1 MALTGLAALL
11 MPQAIRGQSYPGASG
26 PEGPAPVAV
35 GYSGVSPQTEVTADV
50 GISAIYSYV
59 QSAEPGD
66 MVTVEIVVQNLGT
79 GVAWFPLTLLE
90 TNTGSALTSVTL
102 TMQAGQE
109 ITLGLN
115 WDTSGAA
122 PQDYYLAA
130 LAGLEG
136 DQNPDNDFMA
146 LAWPITLTTPGITLG
161 DELGIE
167 VPDASFGGS
176 LSLPEIETMP
186 VSPLAQIRLGD
197 SEGLDLPDASFGG
210 SLLVAEIGTLAISL
224 RTEIKLGDDEGLDL
238 PDASFGG
245 SLLVAEIGTL
255 AISLRTEIKLGDDE
269 GLEVP
274 DASFGGSLL
283 VAEIGTL
290 AISLRTEIKLGDD
303 EGLEVPD
310 ASFGGSLLAAEID
323 TLSVPYRAEI
333 KLGDDEGLDAPDASF
348 GVSLIPTEIGTI
360 AVPGQLDIVFG
371 DELGIEFPDGSF
383 GDGLPLPDIDTPA
396 RPSAAPFVGN
406 ADARYTG
413 VLAPVGIGTLG
424 TPPPGTIQ
432 GLVRLE
438 SRKTSLGAFW
448 EVGEEVYPVEA
459 NGRYKIKVAS
469 DPVDILI
476 KAPGYLSALIPQV
489 QVPPGEAV
497 DIPRVTLRFGDGND
511 DGRIDIVDLNMA
523 ARNFGETIEEAA
535 PP

>member
-26 PEGPAPVAV
+26 PEGPARVAV

-136 DQNPDNDFMA
+136 DQNPDNDLMA

-210 SLLVAEIGTLAISL
+210 SLLA
-224 RTEIKLGDDEGLDL
+224 
-238 PDASFGG
+238 
-245 SLLVAEIGTL
+245 
-255 AISLRTEIKLGDDE
+255 
-269 GLEVP
+269 
-274 DASFGGSLL
+274 
-283 VAEIGTL
+283 AEIGTL

-310 ASFGGSLLAAEID
+310 ASFGGSLLAAEIE
-323 TLSVPYRAEI
+323 TLSVPYLAEI

-413 VLAPVGIGTLG
+413 ALAPVGIGTLG

-438 SRKTSLGAFW
+438 SRKTSLGAFL

>member
-136 DQNPDNDFMA
+136 DQNPDNDLMA

-197 SEGLDLPDASFGG
+197 SE
-210 SLLVAEIGTLAISL
+210 E
-224 RTEIKLGDDEGLDL
+224 
-238 PDASFGG
+238 
-245 SLLVAEIGTL
+245 
-255 AISLRTEIKLGDDE
+255 
-269 GLEVP
+269 LEVP

-283 VAEIGTL
+283 AAEIDTL
-290 AISLRTEIKLGDD
+290 SVPLQTEIKLGDG

-323 TLSVPYRAEI
+323 TLSVPYQAEI
-333 KLGDDEGLDAPDASF
+333 RLGDGEGLDTPDASF
-348 GVSLIPTEIGTI
+348 GGSLLLTEIGTI
-360 AVPGQLDIVFG
+360 ALPGQLDIVFG

-383 GDGLPLPDIDTPA
+383 GGGLPLPDIDTPA

-413 VLAPVGIGTLG
+413 ALAPVGIGTLG

-438 SRKTSLGAFW
+438 SRKTSLGAFL

-469 DPVDILI
+469 DPVDIRI

-511 DGRIDIVDLNMA
+511 DGKIDIVDLNMA

>member
-11 MPQAIRGQSYPGASG
+11 TPQAIRGQSYPGASG

-59 QSAEPGD
+59 QSADPGD

-136 DQNPDNDFMA
+136 DQNPGNDLMA

-161 DELGIE
+161 DELGI
-167 VPDASFGGS
+167 
-176 LSLPEIETMP
+176 
-186 VSPLAQIRLGD
+186 
-197 SEGLDLPDASFGG
+197 
-210 SLLVAEIGTLAISL
+210 
-224 RTEIKLGDDEGLDL
+224 
-238 PDASFGG
+238 
-245 SLLVAEIGTL
+245 
-255 AISLRTEIKLGDDE
+255 
-269 GLEVP
+269 EVP

-310 ASFGGSLLAAEID
+310 ASFGGSLLAAEIE
-323 TLSVPYRAEI
+323 TLSVPYQAEI

-413 VLAPVGIGTLG
+413 ALAPVGIGTLG

-438 SRKTSLGAFW
+438 SRKTSLGAFL

-469 DPVDILI
+469 APVDILI

-523 ARNFGETIEEAA
+523 ARNFGETIEEAV